1 MDTLSSNVI
10 AKSRPPPKN
19 LHREAKLYAW
29 FLYIGAMKCLVL
41 TLLLAFA
48 CFSSFAQ
55 RYYPSGVQ
63 SRTRVAVS
71 FGSSTYMGDL
81 QEDQLMATTPNAG
94 LSYEY
99 LLNRRWSLRADGLVY
114 RLSASDANASDPG
127 RYERN
132 LSFFSTNYE
141 LSTSLMLY
149 LFRQPPA
156 AYSQRRPW
164 NMYALLGFGA
174 TYYNPKTVYEGK
186 TYQLR
191 EYRTEGVAYGKFS
204 PVIPAGLGL
213 SAKISE
219 RFDLALEAT
228 YRLTFTDYLDDVS
241 GSYLA
246 AHEYSSELA
255 AALGDRR
262 LNQGVEPSSP
272 TLKRGNPALKD
283 GYALYNLRV
292 IYYLNI
298 MYYSGKDKRK
308 KLIR

>member
-1 MDTLSSNVI
+1 MVQ
-10 AKSRPPPKN
+10 PKN
-19 LHREAKLYAW
+19 LPHQAKLYGL
-29 FLYIGAMKCLVL
+29 FLYIVPMKLLVL
-41 TLLLAFA
+41 TLFIALP

-63 SRTRVAVS
+63 SRTRVAVN

-81 QEDQLMATTPNAG
+81 QEEQLMATTPNAG
-94 LSYEY
+94 ISYEY
-99 LLNRRWSLRADGLVY
+99 QLNPRWGLRADGLAY
-114 RLSASDANASDPG
+114 RLSADDANAADPG

-149 LFRQPPA
+149 LFRQIPA
-156 AYSQRRPW
+156 AYSQRNPL
-164 NMYALLGFGA
+164 NIYALIGFGA
-174 TYYNPKTVYEGK
+174 TYYNPKTIYEGK

-191 EYRTEGVAYGKFS
+191 EYRTEGVAYSKFS
-204 PVIPAGLGL
+204 PVIPAGLGVT
-213 SAKISE
+213 AKISA

-228 YRLTFTDYLDDVS
+228 YRVTFTDYLDDVS
-241 GSYLA
+241 SSYLA
-246 AHEYSSELA
+246 PHEYSSDLA
-255 AALGDRR
+255 AALADRR
-262 LNQGVEPSSP
+262 LNKKTEPASP
-272 TLKRGNPALKD
+272 TLNRGNSALKD
-283 GYALYNLRV
+283 GYALYNFRA